1 MFDVFGRGVKI
12 MTAKEH
18 NKTLGILFLVY
29 LGLQVLG
36 LVVGLVVIIGFSGLF
51 LSEMGT
57 NDAMPLGL
65 MIGMF
70 GVILVVSV
78 ILLIPIALAGYK
90 IYKEKPNARIWGIIA
105 SIISLLSFPIGTAL
119 GVYGLWF
126 LFGEQGK
133 LFYEGGQIG
142 IENPP
147 PPPNSWQ

>member
-1 MFDVFGRGVKI
+1 

-36 LVVGLVVIIGFSGLF
+36 LIVGLVVIIGFSGLLF
-51 LSEMGT
+51 SEMGT

-65 MIGMF
+65 IVGMF

-78 ILLIPIALAGYK
+78 ILLIPIALAGFK
-90 IYKEKPNARIWGIIA
+90 INKEKPNARIWGIIA

-133 LFYEGGQIG
+133 QFYEGGEIG